1 MLRTEWPAEAR
12 GRARWTDPRP
22 RPEGGPDG
30 APCSG
35 LRPCRPSSA
44 AGHRADRLRT
54 WHASSERSLARWSGP
69 GAPAARRN
77 ADRSGDVGDGLGT
90 PWSPTPSMP

>member
-12 GRARWTDPRP
+12 GRARRTDPRP

-44 AGHRADRLRT
+44 AGHRADRLRGVA
-54 WHASSERSLARWSGP
+54 HQLREVASTLERAGRSRC
-69 GAPAARRN
+69 N
-77 ADRSGDVGDGLGT
+77 AELSGDVGDGLGT
-90 PWSPTPSMP
+90 SRSPRPSMP